1 MMLSW
6 GTGPHIS
13 RLLLNFFL
21 FVSFFFQSP
30 PTDPIRRNASDAN
43 RKEKMEMAL
52 QDLPT
57 FSQPFSGYQKLR
69 KLIEPG
75 FKCIL
80 RMSGADPG
88 EVKWVNFYPPCLSLP
103 DDGTITFWAVNIVED
118 ISG

>member
-13 RLLLNFFL
+13 RLLLIFFL

-57 FSQPFSGYQKLR
+57 FSQSFSGYQKLR

-75 FKCIL
+75 FKCIS
-80 RMSGADPG
+80 RM
-88 EVKWVNFYPPCLSLP
+88 
-103 DDGTITFWAVNIVED
+103 
-118 ISG
+118 